1 VGFLLETDL
10 ESTEAHWAR
19 SADCSECVQARM
31 NQRAKERQV
40 REAEV
45 VLVGREQEYD
55 IVEGMQEALLLRV

>member
-1 VGFLLETDL
+1 
-10 ESTEAHWAR
+10 
-19 SADCSECVQARM
+19 M

-45 VLVGREQEYD
+45 VLVGREQDYD

>member
-1 VGFLLETDL
+1 
-10 ESTEAHWAR
+10 
-19 SADCSECVQARM
+19 M

-55 IVEGMQEALLLRV
+55 IVVGMQEALLLRV